1 MPLLAPSESLQSPG
15 RAVKSD
21 SCPVSI
27 LLPVHNAA
35 PWLGRA
41 LRSLTRQTFTAFEV
55 VAVDDASDDD
65 TPDILERHARRDAR
79 IRVLRN
85 AARQG
90 LVAALNTG
98 LATCRGRYLA
108 RVDADDLCHPHRLAR
123 QVAVLDSD
131 PEVSVVGCWVESFPR
146 RTLGEGYR
154 RYDAWVNA
162 ILTPRDHH
170 RERYV
175 ESTLPHPTAMMRTS
189 ELRALGGYADRDWP
203 EDLDLWLRYHAAG
216 KIFQKVP
223 EVLYYWRDHPG
234 RASRRDPRYARA
246 AFLRCKAHHLARDP
260 VLAGGGAVIWGAGPI
275 GRQLGRLL
283 REEGIRIAA
292 HVDIDPAKVGHARRG
307 APVIAPGDLDRYE
320 GVPVLAAVGSRGARD
335 VIRKALLGMGREEG
349 REFVVVA

>member
-1 MPLLAPSESLQSPG
+1 
-15 RAVKSD
+15 VKSD
-21 SCPVSI
+21 PYPISI

-41 LRSLTRQTFTAFEV
+41 LRSLARQTFTAFEV

-65 TPDILERHARRDAR
+65 TPGVLERHARRDAR

-85 AARQG
+85 AERRG
-90 LVAALNTG
+90 LVETLNAG
-98 LATCRGRYLA
+98 LAACRGRYLA
-108 RVDADDLCHPHRLAR
+108 RFDADDMCHPHRLAR
-123 QVAVLDSD
+123 QIAVLESN
-131 PEVSVVGCWVESFPR
+131 PEVSVVGCRVESFPR

-162 ILTPRDHH
+162 VLTHRDHF

-175 ESTLPHPTAMMRTS
+175 ESTVPHPTAMMRTS
-189 ELRALGGYADRDWP
+189 ELRALKGYTDRGWP

-216 KIFQKVP
+216 AIFRKVP
-223 EVLYYWRDHPG
+223 EVLYYWRDHPR

-260 VLAGGGAVIWGAGPI
+260 GLAAGEIVIWGAGPI

-283 REEGIRIAA
+283 REEGIHIAA
-292 HVDIDPAKVGHARRG
+292 HVDIDPAKVGRVRRG
-307 APVIAPGDLDRYE
+307 APVIAPEELSRYE
-320 GVPVLAAVGSRGARD
+320 GVQVLAAVGSRGARD
-335 VIRKALLGMGREEG
+335 VIRKALEGMDREEG
-349 REFVVVA
+349 RDFVVVA